1 LDFSLNHIF
10 SVALVFFEKTRL
22 TFHDLSRTKIQQ
34 YSTGYM
40 GSKLDGVPVVFRNLV
55 NQASNQEDL
64 AAPIE
69 DAKLEFIGNAAFT
82 GSM

>member
-1 LDFSLNHIF
+1 
-10 SVALVFFEKTRL
+10 
-22 TFHDLSRTKIQQ
+22 LSRTKIQQ

-55 NQASNQEDL
+55 NQADNQGDL
-64 AAPIE
+64 AGPVD
-69 DAKLEFIGNAAFT
+69 DAKREFIGNAAYT

>member
-1 LDFSLNHIF
+1 
-10 SVALVFFEKTRL
+10 
-22 TFHDLSRTKIQQ
+22 
-34 YSTGYM
+34 M

-55 NQASNQEDL
+55 NQSSGQVDL

-69 DAKLEFIGNAAFT
+69 DAKREFIGNAAYT

>member
-1 LDFSLNHIF
+1 
-10 SVALVFFEKTRL
+10 
-22 TFHDLSRTKIQQ
+22 
-34 YSTGYM
+34 M